1 MKISK
6 LNSAREPLIA
16 EKELFRLWYEF
27 YKIALTSSD
36 KAVKTALRKSEMF
49 YKPWGK
55 DPSIHFDDW
64 WKTHRALFVD
74 ADRVQLAEAGTKAGG
89 VLVWV
94 PNGKSETLLVEEFQD
109 LLRTAPERFKVKK
122 RKKLVSHPFA
132 PTEVQGVKREALRMM
147 LALQQRVFSQQK
159 LKGHDL
165 LERVLKF
172 FHDERYKRRK
182 NKIPA
187 AFFVEKSTPK
197 QDHHDEAMR
206 NVRRYRQKA
215 ANLVLNVA
223 GGVFPGRY

>member
-1 MKISK
+1 MKSSK
-6 LNSAREPLIA
+6 LNSSAAPLIA

-27 YKIALTSSD
+27 YRLALTSND
-36 KAVKTALRKSEMF
+36 KAVKAALKKSAKF
-49 YKPWGK
+49 YESWGK
-55 DPSIHFDDW
+55 DPSIKFDHW
-64 WKTHRALFVD
+64 WKTHRALFID
-74 ADRVQLAEAGTKAGG
+74 ADRVQALEAGSKAGG

-94 PNGKSETLLVEEFQD
+94 PNGKSETLLVEEFQA
-109 LLRTAPERFKVKK
+109 LLRAEPERFKVSK
-122 RKKLVSHPFA
+122 RKKMVSHPFA

-147 LALQQRVFSQQK
+147 LALQQRIFSQQK

-165 LERVLKF
+165 LERVLTF
-172 FHDERYKRRK
+172 FNDERYQRK
-182 NKIPA
+182 ANKIPT

-197 QDHHDEAMR
+197 SDHHDEAMR